1 MKDLDSVRAQVAV
14 LVHCKTKRAELKEL
28 EDRARAAVEDAMG
41 EDENGSLD
49 GEPVIRWS
57 HSKRRQLDQKALR
70 DKEPEIAEEYT
81 TTVNVRRFE
90 VL

>member
-1 MKDLDSVRAQVAV
+1 MKDLESVRAQVAI
-14 LVHCKTKRAELKEL
+14 LVHCKLKKAELKDL
-28 EDRARAAVEDAMG
+28 EERARAAVEDALG
-41 EDENGSLD
+41 EDENGALD
-49 GEPVIRWS
+49 GEPVIRWG

-81 TTVNVRRFE
+81 SLVETRRFE